1 MAASPEGRAAGR
13 KAAPV
18 KKAATTK
25 KSEPE
30 KTATSPN
37 AGLVTAP
44 ETERVKGTVV
54 DRDAEKK
61 AASAVESQ
69 FFARAQKR
77 ARKLLTSPDDLR
89 RLADRANSRQGGWP
103 TSGPLAELATDLKAL
118 LRLIGAYARGDYRD
132 VSLQSMVLIVG
143 AILYVL
149 TPIDVIPDFIPG
161 IGLLDDAAVVT
172 FVLRRVRDEIEV
184 FLEWEQARL

>member
-1 MAASPEGRAAGR
+1 MAAPPERPAAGK

-18 KKAATTK
+18 KKASATK
-25 KSEPE
+25 KAASKKPAAV
-30 KTATSPN
+30 KKPSPK
-37 AGLVTAP
+37 A
-44 ETERVKGTVV
+44 TVV

-61 AASAVESQ
+61 AASAAESP

-77 ARKLLTSPDDLR
+77 ARKLLSSPDDLGH
-89 RLADRANSRQGGWP
+89 LVDRANRQSRWA
-103 TSGPLAELATDLKAL
+103 TAGPLAELATDLKAL
-118 LRLIGAYARGDYRD
+118 LRLIAAYARGDYRD
-132 VSLQSMVLIVG
+132 VSLPSMILVVG

-172 FVLRRVRDEIEV
+172 FVLRRVRDEIEA